1 MTCLWR
7 RRPKR
12 PTRSGAA
19 AASIHRSRMGHPVG
33 VGEGIRP
40 PGGSTL
46 HAVGPGGATLPV
58 VAMRVGAPS
67 GVGEPLR
74 EGGIRG

>member
-1 MTCLWR
+1 MEE
-7 RRPKR
+7 
-12 PTRSGAA
+12 AA
-19 AASIHRSRMGHPVG
+19 EAPDPVGRGGRFDPPLEEGRPVG

-40 PGGSTL
+40 PRGSTL
-46 HAVGPGGATLPV
+46 HAVGPGGAALPV

-74 EGGIRG
+74 EGGIRW